1 MATTLTPT
9 FRPRTT
15 WSASLDTLCT
25 VPRTVWDVAVADDAA
40 NGEDP
45 RFGPP
50 NSLMTSA
57 LQCPANGGL
66 PDSLAI
72 AGVTTFLT
80 VRCRADGPSGPSSRH
95 RSYSRPC

>member
-15 WSASLDTLCT
+15 WSASLD
-25 VPRTVWDVAVADDAA
+25 VARVDHVI
-40 NGEDP
+40 EYP
-45 RFGPP
+45 
-50 NSLMTSA
+50 
-57 LQCPANGGL
+57 QCPPNGGL

-80 VRCRADGPSGPSSRH
+80 VRFRADGPSGPSSRH